1 MVKKDLVAQWL
12 MGDTLKQDQ
21 FRFIYECLKI
31 IYDGALK
38 EKLLAEDKAIIE
50 TVMPELVAFKSLMAL
65 RNIQNTKAK
74 ELAKVHEKKVKND
87 ALLKANPKLALK
99 N

>member
-1 MVKKDLVAQWL
+1 

-21 FRFIYECLKI
+21 FRFLYECLKI
-31 IYDGALK
+31 IYDGALR

-65 RNIQNTKAK
+65 RNI
-74 ELAKVHEKKVKND
+74 
-87 ALLKANPKLALK
+87 
-99 N
+99 